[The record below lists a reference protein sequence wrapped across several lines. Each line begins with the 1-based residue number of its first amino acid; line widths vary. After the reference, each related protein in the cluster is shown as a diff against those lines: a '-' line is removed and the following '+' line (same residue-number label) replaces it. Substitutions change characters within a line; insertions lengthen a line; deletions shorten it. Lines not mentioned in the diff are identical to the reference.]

1 MLYGL
6 QMCEDDKNN
15 NICIFFVSKDRL
27 STKEDAISLHRMLKG
42 KIEIQNKVSIEN
54 AFGEEKGTLGLIYTP
69 GVAYVATEIS
79 KNKELIYDYT
89 SKWNNVAII
98 CDGTRVLGLGDI
110 GPEGAL
116 PVMEGK
122 SVLFKVLGGINAFPL
137 CIATKERDE
146 IIRFVKAIQP
156 VFGAINIEDIES
168 PKVFD
173 IVKKLQNEL
182 SIPVF
187 HDDQHGTA
195 VITLAALINSLK
207 LLNKKLDSIKVVISG
222 AGSAGYGI
230 FKILEKAGCKDIVV
244 TDSKGAIYEGRK
256 DLKDHDDDDDDDDDS
271 KNRGDYDNNDNAFK
285 QEISRKSN
293 PRKVKGDLT
302 EVIGKADI
310 FIGVS
315 GIAGLLN
322 NDMIKSMNQDAVIFA
337 LSNPDPEIL
346 PPDARNAGA
355 RIVATGRSDF
365 PNQINNAVV
374 FPSVLRALLD
384 MRARNLDEDMLV
396 AASYAIALLVE
407 GSHLK
412 EDYIIPKINDPR
424 ILPIVTE
431 TLKDAIKNHLSKSG
445 THRALHKT

>member
-1 MLYGL
+1 
-6 QMCEDDKNN
+6 
-15 NICIFFVSKDRL
+15 
-27 STKEDAISLHRMLKG
+27 MLKG
-42 KIEIQNKVSIEN
+42 KIEIHNKVSVEN
-54 AFGEEKGTLGLIYTP
+54 AFDEEKGTLGLIYTP

-79 KNKELIYDYT
+79 NNKELVYDYT

-98 CDGTRVLGLGDI
+98 CDGTRVLGLGNI
-110 GPEGAL
+110 GPEAAL

-122 SVLFKVLGGINAFPL
+122 SVLFKILGGINAFPL
-137 CIATKERDE
+137 CIATKEKEE

-173 IVKKLQNEL
+173 IIKRLQNEL

-207 LLNKKLDSIKVVISG
+207 LLSKKLDSIKVVISG
-222 AGSAGYGI
+222 SGSAGYGI

-256 DLKDHDDDDDDDDDS
+256 DLKDYDDKDGDD
-271 KNRGDYDNNDNAFK
+271 YNNNNNTSK

-293 PRKVKGDLT
+293 PRKLT
-302 EVIGKADI
+302 GSLADVIRAADV

-315 GIAGLLN
+315 GKAGLLN
-322 NDMIKSMNQDAVIFA
+322 NDMVKSMNHDAIIFA

-346 PPDARNAGA
+346 PRDALKAGA

-365 PNQINNAVV
+365 SNQVNNAVV
-374 FPSVLRALLD
+374 FPAVLRALLD
-384 MRARNLDEDMLV
+384 MRAKGLDEDMLV
-396 AASYAIALLVE
+396 AAAYAIASLVE
-407 GSHLK
+407 TPHLK
-412 EDYIIPKINDPR
+412 EDYIIPKVNDPR
-424 ILPIVTE
+424 ILPIVTQ
-431 TLKDAIKNHLSKSG
+431 TLKDAIKSHMSKDSSNMV
-445 THRALHKT
+445 LHKT